1 MKFRKTLSK
10 IPKLALAGFMALT
23 TVFSNGIPVTKAAT
37 YNLTEDYQADWYFFG
52 SSKYGNGS
60 ILYLNGKQAFC
71 IEPDKVS
78 ATGPNDTIK
87 PSDIGLTW
95 KQMEDMALITWYGY
109 RSKSKP
115 SKTDYM
121 MTQNAVWRYLGS
133 GQRMGNS
140 TYPDESSMQSWF
152 NNVMNKV
159 NHFHDLP
166 SFNNKTVSVDMGETA
181 NISDTNKVLSG
192 LRIKSVTGGKA
203 SISGNTLKV
212 TPDGTKDSMTIKFD
226 RGMSLEQTKE
236 TIVVRQ
242 GQSQAVSNLTG
253 YDPYRATLNVK
264 VNRTGSLKIT
274 KQDEDGS
281 YVPNTSFKLSKNADM
296 SSPLGTYTTG
306 SDGTV
311 TVNDLDNG
319 TWYVQETAVPNHLV
333 LDTTIKSVT
342 VNPNQ
347 TTTFTQTNNWKKGK
361 IQLRKTDSKTG
372 TQVGGATYAIY
383 NQQGQELQRLV
394 TTATGFVESGYLRFG
409 NYTVKEVIAPEGYVL
424 NPQVYSVTVSENEQ
438 RIEVTGSDK
447 PIEGYIQVLK
457 RDAESGKTVVKAN
470 TTFSVYKSDN
480 TYVTDITTNNNGLA
494 KTDLLR
500 YGGYYLVEK
509 TAPDGYTHSD
519 EKLVYNITED
529 GKTYEAVLSN
539 TRAKGQIKLSKEDSV
554 TGKEPQGEAT
564 LEGAVY
570 EVRAAEN
577 ILDPADGSVLY
588 TKDTLISTLTTDREG
603 NASTNDQLYLG
614 KYNVKEVKPS
624 NGYTL
629 DPKTYT
635 VDIAY
640 EGQNVALVTKSVTS
654 LEKVISQ
661 PFEIIKISDNGNGE
675 SDLLAGVEFTIK
687 AQKDIDKYGSWEKA
701 PVAKNASGEDAA
713 VMVTDKKGY
722 ALSDELPYGTYVVRE
737 TKTPADHYTVPD
749 FTVTITEDSREP
761 QTWRVFN
768 DEKFRAIVAIV
779 KQDEDTGRTI
789 AIPGATFKIKDLQTN
804 KYVGYWDWN
813 PLPHYVD
820 TWETTEDGTVMTGD
834 VLDPGEY
841 LLEEIKA
848 PNGYVI
854 NTEPVKFTVTNDGA
868 YQIGPDGKTPVIT
881 VTMSDKAV
889 KGRIKVGK
897 EGEVLTGITKDSK
910 GNIQFKYETRKLPGA
925 TFEIYAAEN
934 IMSPD
939 NQGDILYDKD
949 ELVET
954 VITGTNGE
962 IISSLLPLGKYYIV
976 EKTAPDGFTHSTEK
990 KYVELKYKDQETEVV
1005 YSELQTFKNERQKIE
1020 VEAVKKDKETNLPLS
1035 GAEFTM
1041 YAKEDILSYDGE
1053 VLVKAGE
1060 KVETSISGEDGKAVF
1075 KADLPLF
1082 EYEVRETKAPDGY
1095 ASTQQKYDLDG
1106 SYKGQDTAVQTY
1118 SYEFLNEIT
1127 KWDFTKKDITTD
1139 VEIPGAKMQVLDK
1152 ETGKVIEEWISTRE
1166 PHRIKGLYV
1175 GNTYVLHEEL
1185 APNGYLQAQDIE
1197 FTVKD
1202 TGEVQS
1208 VEMKD
1213 ELVKGTITVKKLGEV
1228 LENAI
1233 KDKSTDGN
1241 YHFQYK
1247 ERALPGMVF
1256 EVRAAEDIKHP
1267 DGTSEDFYKKGELV
1281 ATLTTGKDG
1290 TATTEKLPLGKY
1302 DVTEVKAPEGYIVNG
1317 ETKHLELKYKDQNTP
1332 LVFDSATISN
1342 ARQKVDIELIK
1353 KDKDT
1358 GEALSGAVFG
1368 LSSKKDIRSYDGKL
1382 LVKKGELIETVVSDE
1397 NGRVDFTADLP
1408 LSVYEIRELKAPV
1421 GYASNDEIITVDASY
1436 KGQDVQVVEYRKDV
1450 LNEITKVEVSKKDIT
1465 NNEEIEG
1472 AFLTVYP
1479 KDEPGAVFESWY
1491 SGQDG
1496 KNEDGTIKPHM
1507 IKGLEPN
1514 VTYILHEESSPYGYA
1529 LAQDIEFT
1537 VKDTGEIQGVE
1548 MKDEMVFG
1556 QLKWNK
1562 AGEIFMR
1569 TDLGQTEFGTVHSP
1583 VWEKSN
1589 LLGAEITIYAAHDIK
1604 IGNHTYYKADQK
1616 VETLESDWDAVLSK
1630 KLPVGRYY
1638 YRETKVPHGYV
1649 VDTEKH
1655 YFEVEDNQVNEIQ
1668 IIESTLKNERPAV
1681 DIDMTK
1687 VLEEQEV
1694 FQNPDAYKDIVFGIY
1709 AREDIYNYKGDVAIP
1724 FDTLVYTSG
1733 INEDGHLTLAD
1744 TFDLPNGVYYLKEL
1758 STNGQYVLNDNEYDF
1773 EISYHG
1779 QDVSKYTI
1787 KIGDDGV
1794 INNELA
1800 RGSIQVK
1807 KVDSL
1812 DPELVLKDVEFN
1824 ISADKDMKDILFTSK
1839 TDENGIASFDNLELG
1854 KYYVQ
1859 EAKQLDGYVLND
1871 TIYEVE
1877 VKADGDVLTIE
1888 CVNTPTTTILEKV
1901 DEQGNKLAGASL
1913 QILDEKGNV
1922 IDEFES
1928 SEEAYEAKYLVEG
1941 KEYTLHEEKAPYSY
1955 QLAEDIKFTV
1965 KDGQVITM
1973 KDEKIRVDIEV
1984 NKVDSVTKENIKSKD
1999 FKFTMYSDPECKE
2012 VLVVVNGDTET
2023 GIATFKGITYG
2034 TFYIKETSAPQ
2045 GYKLSDEVK
2054 KVIIDENTPVVDGV
2068 YSFQYVNVLLPV
2080 IQIQT
2085 GVMENPTIYLAG
2097 LGIAAGIIIG
2107 IMKRKKK

>member
-10 IPKLALAGFMALT
+10 VPKLALAGFMALT
-23 TVFSNGIPVTKAAT
+23 TVFSNGVPIEAAT
-37 YNLTEDYQADWYFFG
+37 YNLTEDYQGDWYFFG
-52 SSKYGNGS
+52 SSKYGDGS
-60 ILYLNGKQAFC
+60 ILYLNGKEAFC

-78 ATGPNDTIK
+78 ATGPNDTID
-87 PSDIGLTW
+87 PSVIGISKDQL
-95 KQMEDMALITWYGY
+95 KDMALITWYGY

-121 MTQNAVWRYLGS
+121 MTQNLVWKYLGS
-133 GQRMGNS
+133 SQRMGNS
-140 TYPDESSMQSWF
+140 TYQSESDMQSWF

-159 NHFHDLP
+159 NHFFDLP
-166 SFNNKTVSVDMGETA
+166 SFDGETITVDVGVTK
-181 NISDTNKVLSG
+181 NITDTNKVLSG

-203 SISGNTLKV
+203 TKSGNTLMV
-212 TPDGTKDSMTIKFD
+212 TPDGTSDTMKIRFD
-226 RGMSLEQTKE
+226 RGMSKEQTK
-236 TIVVRQ
+236 TNFVVRQ
-242 GQSQAVSNLTG
+242 GQSQAVSPLTG
-253 YDPYRATLNVK
+253 ADPYGSFVNIK

-274 KQDEDGS
+274 KQDEDGNYIS
-281 YVPNTSFKLSKNADM
+281 NTSFKLSKNSDM

-311 TVNDLDNG
+311 TVNDLDGG

-383 NQQGQELQRLV
+383 NNQGQELQRLV
-394 TTATGFVESGYLRFG
+394 TTATGYVESGYLRFG
-409 NYTVKEVIAPEGYVL
+409 EYTVKEVIAPEGYVL
-424 NPQVYSVTVSENEQ
+424 NSQVYNVTVSENEQ
-438 RIEVTGSDK
+438 RIEVTGTDK

-480 TYVTDITTNNNGLA
+480 TYVTDITTNNNGVA
-494 KTDLLR
+494 KSDLLR
-500 YGGYYLVEK
+500 YGSYYLVEK

-519 EKLVYNITED
+519 EKIVYNITED

-539 TRAKGQIKLSKEDSV
+539 TRAKGQISLSKEDSV

-570 EVRAAEN
+570 EVRAEEN
-577 ILDPADGSVLY
+577 ILDPADGSILY
-588 TKDTLISTLTTDREG
+588 AKDTLITTLTTNSEG

-614 KYNVKEVKPS
+614 KYSVKEVKPS

-675 SDLLAGVEFTIK
+675 SNLLAGVEFTIK
-687 AQKDIDKYGSWEKA
+687 AQKDIEKYGSWEKA
-701 PVAKNASGEDAA
+701 PIAKNAFGEDAA

-722 ALSDELPYGTYVVRE
+722 ALSDELPFGTYVVRE
-737 TKTPADHYTVPD
+737 TKTPSDHYTVPD

-841 LLEEIKA
+841 QLEEIKA

-854 NTEPVKFTVTNDGA
+854 NTEPVKFTVTNEGA

-881 VTMSDKAV
+881 VIMSDKAV
-889 KGRIKVGK
+889 KGRISVAK
-897 EGEVLTGITKDSK
+897 EGEVLT
-910 GNIQFKYETRKLPGA
+910 N
-925 TFEIYAAEN
+925 
-934 IMSPD
+934 
-939 NQGDILYDKD
+939 
-949 ELVET
+949 
-954 VITGTNGE
+954 
-962 IISSLLPLGKYYIV
+962 
-976 EKTAPDGFTHSTEK
+976 
-990 KYVELKYKDQETEVV
+990 
-1005 YSELQTFKNERQKIE
+1005 
-1020 VEAVKKDKETNLPLS
+1020 AV
-1035 GAEFTM
+1035 
-1041 YAKEDILSYDGE
+1041 
-1053 VLVKAGE
+1053 
-1060 KVETSISGEDGKAVF
+1060 
-1075 KADLPLF
+1075 
-1082 EYEVRETKAPDGY
+1082 
-1095 ASTQQKYDLDG
+1095 
-1106 SYKGQDTAVQTY
+1106 
-1118 SYEFLNEIT
+1118 
-1127 KWDFTKKDITTD
+1127 
-1139 VEIPGAKMQVLDK
+1139 
-1152 ETGKVIEEWISTRE
+1152 
-1166 PHRIKGLYV
+1166 
-1175 GNTYVLHEEL
+1175 
-1185 APNGYLQAQDIE
+1185 
-1197 FTVKD
+1197 
-1202 TGEVQS
+1202 
-1208 VEMKD
+1208 
-1213 ELVKGTITVKKLGEV
+1213 
-1228 LENAI
+1228 

-1281 ATLTTGKDG
+1281 ATLTTGEDG

-1342 ARQKVDIELIK
+1342 ARQTVDIELIK

-1358 GEALSGAVFG
+1358 GEELSGAVFG
-1368 LSSKKDIRSYDGKL
+1368 LSSKTDIHSYDGKL
-1382 LVKKGELIETVVSDE
+1382 LVNKGELIETVISDE
-1397 NGRVDFTADLP
+1397 NGKVDFTADLP
-1408 LSVYEIRELKAPV
+1408 LSVYEIKELKAPV

-1436 KGQDVQVVEYRKDV
+1436 KGQDVPVIEYRKDV

-1537 VKDTGEIQGVE
+1537 VKDTGEVQGVE

-1569 TDLGQTEFGTVHSP
+1569 TDLGQTEFGTVHSLI
-1583 VWEKSN
+1583 S
-1589 LLGAEITIYAAHDIK
+1589 T
-1604 IGNHTYYKADQK
+1604 KA
-1616 VETLESDWDAVLSK
+1616 SI
-1630 KLPVGRYY
+1630 LPRSC
-1638 YRETKVPHGYV
+1638 H
-1649 VDTEKH
+1649 
-1655 YFEVEDNQVNEIQ
+1655 
-1668 IIESTLKNERPAV
+1668 
-1681 DIDMTK
+1681 
-1687 VLEEQEV
+1687 
-1694 FQNPDAYKDIVFGIY
+1694 
-1709 AREDIYNYKGDVAIP
+1709 
-1724 FDTLVYTSG
+1724 
-1733 INEDGHLTLAD
+1733 
-1744 TFDLPNGVYYLKEL
+1744 
-1758 STNGQYVLNDNEYDF
+1758 
-1773 EISYHG
+1773 
-1779 QDVSKYTI
+1779 
-1787 KIGDDGV
+1787 
-1794 INNELA
+1794 
-1800 RGSIQVK
+1800 
-1807 KVDSL
+1807 
-1812 DPELVLKDVEFN
+1812 
-1824 ISADKDMKDILFTSK
+1824 
-1839 TDENGIASFDNLELG
+1839 
-1854 KYYVQ
+1854 
-1859 EAKQLDGYVLND
+1859 
-1871 TIYEVE
+1871 
-1877 VKADGDVLTIE
+1877 
-1888 CVNTPTTTILEKV
+1888 
-1901 DEQGNKLAGASL
+1901 
-1913 QILDEKGNV
+1913 
-1922 IDEFES
+1922 
-1928 SEEAYEAKYLVEG
+1928 
-1941 KEYTLHEEKAPYSY
+1941 
-1955 QLAEDIKFTV
+1955 
-1965 KDGQVITM
+1965 
-1973 KDEKIRVDIEV
+1973 
-1984 NKVDSVTKENIKSKD
+1984 IKSSIKPSIRSCSYLNL
-1999 FKFTMYSDPECKE
+1999 FIIFLHRQYRRC
-2012 VLVVVNGDTET
+2012 
-2023 GIATFKGITYG
+2023 IT
-2034 TFYIKETSAPQ
+2034 S
-2045 GYKLSDEVK
+2045 V
-2054 KVIIDENTPVVDGV
+2054 
-2068 YSFQYVNVLLPV
+2068 
-2080 IQIQT
+2080 
-2085 GVMENPTIYLAG
+2085 
-2097 LGIAAGIIIG
+2097 
-2107 IMKRKKK
+2107 